1 MSTFHIERW
10 DKIYAPNGAM
20 LRLMM
25 EREGFRVYQWA
36 DMPGAVYGLRKY
48 AQAQSRWILSGSL
61 EITIERCEPYILQAG
76 DRDFMPAEVWSSMR
90 ILGEE
95 DQKKDN
101 DETPDKDGEP
111 DEPKPV
117 IYFIGE
123 KIK

>member
-1 MSTFHIERW
+1 MTEFRIERW
-10 DKIYAPNGAM
+10 NNIYAPNGAM
-20 LRLMM
+20 LRFTM
-25 EREGFRVYQWA
+25 EREGYRVYQWG
-36 DMPGAVYGLRKY
+36 DMPGAVYGLRKH
-48 AQAQSRWILSGSL
+48 AQAQSRWIISGTL
-61 EITIERCEPYILQAG
+61 EITIERREPYTLQAG
-76 DRDFMPAEVWSSMR
+76 DRDFMPANLWYSMH

-95 DQKKDN
+95 NEEQDD